1 MERGEAWVS
10 PSGFPPVRTPLW
22 PGTAGLRSKWILA
35 GAWNADCALGPGH
48 YDARPMALADDAE
61 YYLLVGE
68 ETRGPFSLGQLH
80 EQWHAGHLPLD
91 TLFLRKGLPDARPIN
106 CIVEQI
112 IAFRPAPP
120 APAAPAAAATAAVGA
135 SPTVPDRGETARPA
149 AAPNYPLR
157 LGLGLVAIAALAWLV
172 NPGRPK
178 PPAQQVLHARIEVT
192 LVELRVENLN
202 LFDWTNVVVRLEANA
217 PEALQARLARVPA
230 GETVKLPLTKFSDGK
245 GKHFEPWKSM
255 VTEVWIGGDTYEF
268 RQFPFP
274 PK

>member
-1 MERGEAWVS
+1 MPRS
-10 PSGFPPVRTPLW
+10 LRTSAPRPAL
-22 PGTAGLRSKWILA
+22 PFTPNFGMHRPLA
-35 GAWNADCALGPGH
+35 GGRNADCALGRGR
-48 YDARPMALADDAE
+48 YDARRMAQADDDE

-80 EQWHAGHLPLD
+80 EQWHAGQLPLD
-91 TLFLRKGLPDARPIN
+91 TLFIRKGLPDARPVN
-106 CIVEQI
+106 TIVEQI
-112 IAFRPAPP
+112 IAFRPPPP
-120 APAAPAAAATAAVGA
+120 APAVPTAATAAPVA
-135 SPTVPDRGETARPA
+135 EVPPISPDRGELPRQA

-157 LGLGLVAIAALAWLV
+157 LGLGLVVFGVLAWIV
-172 NPGRPK
+172 NPARPK

-217 PEALQARLARVPA
+217 PEALQARLKRIPA
-230 GETVKLPLTKFSDGK
+230 GETVRVPLTHFHDTR
-245 GKHFEPWKSM
+245 GKHFEPWKGV

-268 RQFPFP
+268 RKFPFP